1 MLKILLSPAKSISK
15 EPLSYG
21 VPSQPVLENKTIIL
35 VNILKKYTPKELST
49 LMSISPALADLNWSR
64 YQDWEPLAESSST
77 IQPALAF
84 TGEVYKGLD
93 AISFSKDE
101 WSRAQASLRI
111 LSGLYGFLKP
121 LDGISPYRLEM
132 GTRLKVDS
140 VTNNLYEYWR
150 QDLAASF
157 NSELSKTDVIINLA
171 SVEYSKALNFKSIS
185 NLTITPVF
193 KDFKNGKL
201 KTIMMYAKRARGSMA
216 RHIIQKNIQNVVDLK
231 VAEIDGYAFSSELS
245 DEFNWVFTR

>member
-1 MLKILLSPAKSISK
+1 MFKILLSPAKSISK

-21 VPSQPVLENKTIIL
+21 TPSQPVLENKSARL
-35 VNILKKYTPKELST
+35 VELLKKYTPKELSS
-49 LMSISPALADLNWSR
+49 LMSISPSLADLNWSR
-64 YQDWEPLAESSST
+64 YQNWKPFSESSNV

-93 AISFSKDE
+93 AASFSEGE
-101 WSRAQASLRI
+101 WHRAQASLLI

-132 GTRLKVDS
+132 GTRLKVDNLS
-140 VTNNLYEYWR
+140 NNLYEYWKKDVS
-150 QDLAASF
+150 DLFKA
-157 NSELSKTDVIINLA
+157 ELSKTDVIINLA
-171 SVEYSKALNFKSIS
+171 SVEYSKVLNFKTIP

-201 KTIMMYAKRARGSMA
+201 KTIMMYAKRARGAMA
-216 RHIIQKNIQNVVDLK
+216 RCIIQNKIQHLADLK
-231 VAEIDGYAFSSELS
+231 TLDIDGYIYSEELS
-245 DEFNWVFTR
+245 DEFNWVFRR